1 MVCACAKTLMRATR
15 HPSVVIASIHHLEG
29 RCSSLVG
36 TLSRRVSCR
45 PRLSRRASP
54 WLHLPPRSVVAP
66 AARARFAP
74 PLPRASAAAA
84 DAAPDVPSTKRVV
97 ILGGGIQACSIAYYL
112 SKRGVPSTIVER
124 TAIAAAASGKSGGF
138 LAGGWGDGGVTQT
151 LHRESFA
158 LHASLAEELQL
169 RTYRKIPTLSV
180 AGGPALS
187 DQRPPVSW
195 LDGDVA
201 RAELMDDATA
211 QVTPSE
217 LTARL
222 HEEAM
227 RVPGAETIIA
237 EAVGVVRARSRRPRP
252 GFEPA
257 REGRRGA
264 RRRHRRDHR
273 HSRGRVRGGDGSVV
287 HARVGMVRRGRSDD
301 GREIRLDRVRRVDRG
316 GEGTRGVVLRGGR
329 QRVPLEVYPRST
341 GEVYVCGCGGSEYVD
356 ESRLLPGGDLDRAER
371 VSPDASR
378 VAAASASFAGLS
390 ASVGAGGP
398 KKTQSCMRPC
408 PPDALPILGG
418 VPGTDGAYMCCGHNC
433 WGILWAP
440 VSGKIVS
447 ELVVDGRSSV
457 NLAPFSPG
465 RFMTRAQK
473 RGKKMRDVN
482 VGEQW

>member
-1 MVCACAKTLMRATR
+1 MVCACAKTLMRAAR
-15 HPSVVIASIHHLEG
+15 HPSVIASIHHLEG

-36 TLSRRVSCR
+36 TLSSRLMSPSALSSRVSVASSPAAVR
-45 PRLSRRASP
+45 RGARRARAFRASP
-54 WLHLPPRSVVAP
+54 
-66 AARARFAP
+66 
-74 PLPRASAAAA
+74 PRASAAAA

-180 AGGPALS
+180 AGGPTLS

-237 EAVGVVRARSRRPRP
+237 EAVGVVRERDPDDPDPDSNPRVKGVEVRDHDTGEITVIP
-252 GFEPA
+252 ADVCVVAMGPWSTRASEWFDVDVPMTGVKSVSIEYDASAAVAKEPA
-257 REGRRGA
+257 ALFCAEDANGC
-264 RRRHRRDHR
+264 H
-273 HSRGRVRGGDGSVV
+273 
-287 HARVGMVRRGRSDD
+287 
-301 GREIRLDRVRRVDRG
+301 
-316 GEGTRGVVLRGGR
+316 
-329 QRVPLEVYPRST
+329 LEVYPRST
-341 GEVYVCGCGGSEYVD
+341 GEVYICGCGGSEYVD

-371 VSPDASR
+371 VSPDPSR

>member
-1 MVCACAKTLMRATR
+1 MS
-15 HPSVVIASIHHLEG
+15 PSAL
-29 RCSSLVG
+29 SS
-36 TLSRRVSCR
+36 RVSVASSPAAVR
-45 PRLSRRASP
+45 RGARRARAFRASP
-54 WLHLPPRSVVAP
+54 
-66 AARARFAP
+66 
-74 PLPRASAAAA
+74 PRASAAAA

-180 AGGPALS
+180 AGGPTLS

-195 LDGDVA
+195 LDGEVA

-227 RVPGAETIIA
+227 RVPGARTVIA
-237 EAVGVVRARSRRPRP
+237 EAARVI
-252 GFEPA
+252 
-257 REGRRGA
+257 RE
-264 RRRHRRDHR
+264 RDPDDPDPD
-273 HSRGRVRGGDGSVV
+273 SNPRVRGVEVRDNDTGEITVIPADVCVVAMGPWSTRASEWFDVDVPMTGVKSVSLV
-287 HARVGMVRRGRSDD
+287 YDASAAVAEEPAALFCAEDANGCH
-301 GREIRLDRVRRVDRG
+301 
-316 GEGTRGVVLRGGR
+316 
-329 QRVPLEVYPRST
+329 LEVYPRST
-341 GEVYVCGCGGSEYVD
+341 GEVYICGCGGSEYVD

-371 VSPDASR
+371 VTPDPSR

-440 VSGKIVS
+440 ISGKIVS
-447 ELVVDGRSSV
+447 ELVADGRSSV
-457 NLAPFSPG
+457 DLAPFSPG
-465 RFMTRAQK
+465 RFMTRAQR

>member
-36 TLSRRVSCR
+36 TLSRRVSAS
-45 PRLSRRASP
+45 PSALSSRVSVASSPAAVRRGARRARAFRASP
-54 WLHLPPRSVVAP
+54 
-66 AARARFAP
+66 
-74 PLPRASAAAA
+74 PRASAAAA

-237 EAVGVVRARSRRPRP
+237 EAVGVVRERDPDDPDPDSNPRVVGVEVRDDDTGEITVIPADVCVVAMGPWSTRASEWFDVDVPMTGVKSVSMVSRR
-252 GFEPA
+252 
-257 REGRRGA
+257 
-264 RRRHRRDHR
+264 
-273 HSRGRVRGGDGSVV
+273 VV
-287 HARVGMVRRGRSDD
+287 
-301 GREIRLDRVRRVDRG
+301 RG

-329 QRVPLEVYPRST
+329 QRVPPR
-341 GEVYVCGCGGSEYVD
+341 
-356 ESRLLPGGDLDRAER
+356 
-371 VSPDASR
+371 
-378 VAAASASFAGLS
+378 
-390 ASVGAGGP
+390 
-398 KKTQSCMRPC
+398 
-408 PPDALPILGG
+408 G
-418 VPGTDGAYMCCGHNC
+418 VPAIH
-433 WGILWAP
+433 
-440 VSGKIVS
+440 
-447 ELVVDGRSSV
+447 R
-457 NLAPFSPG
+457 
-465 RFMTRAQK
+465 
-473 RGKKMRDVN
+473 
-482 VGEQW
+482 

>member
-1 MVCACAKTLMRATR
+1 MS
-15 HPSVVIASIHHLEG
+15 PSAL
-29 RCSSLVG
+29 SS
-36 TLSRRVSCR
+36 RVSVASSPAAVR
-45 PRLSRRASP
+45 RGARRARAFRASP
-54 WLHLPPRSVVAP
+54 
-66 AARARFAP
+66 
-74 PLPRASAAAA
+74 PRASAAAA

-227 RVPGAETIIA
+227 RVPGAE
-237 EAVGVVRARSRRPRP
+237 
-252 GFEPA
+252 
-257 REGRRGA
+257 
-264 RRRHRRDHR
+264 
-273 HSRGRVRGGDGSVV
+273 
-287 HARVGMVRRGRSDD
+287 
-301 GREIRLDRVRRVDRG
+301 
-316 GEGTRGVVLRGGR
+316 
-329 QRVPLEVYPRST
+329 
-341 GEVYVCGCGGSEYVD
+341 
-356 ESRLLPGGDLDRAER
+356 
-371 VSPDASR
+371 
-378 VAAASASFAGLS
+378 
-390 ASVGAGGP
+390 
-398 KKTQSCMRPC
+398 
-408 PPDALPILGG
+408 
-418 VPGTDGAYMCCGHNC
+418 
-433 WGILWAP
+433 
-440 VSGKIVS
+440 
-447 ELVVDGRSSV
+447 RSSPRRWAWSA
-457 NLAPFSPG
+457 NAIPTTPT
-465 RFMTRAQK
+465 RIRTRA
-473 RGKKMRDVN
+473 
-482 VGEQW
+482 

>member
-1 MVCACAKTLMRATR
+1 MS
-15 HPSVVIASIHHLEG
+15 PSAL
-29 RCSSLVG
+29 SS
-36 TLSRRVSCR
+36 RVSVASSPAAVR
-45 PRLSRRASP
+45 RGARRARAFRASP
-54 WLHLPPRSVVAP
+54 
-66 AARARFAP
+66 
-74 PLPRASAAAA
+74 PRASAAAA

-180 AGGPALS
+180 AGGPTLS

-237 EAVGVVRARSRRPRP
+237 EAVGVVRERDPDDPDPDSNPRVKGVEVRDHDTGEITVIP
-252 GFEPA
+252 ADVCVVAMGPWSTRASEWFDVDVPMTGVKSVSLEYDASAAVAEEPA
-257 REGRRGA
+257 ALFCAEDANGC
-264 RRRHRRDHR
+264 H
-273 HSRGRVRGGDGSVV
+273 
-287 HARVGMVRRGRSDD
+287 
-301 GREIRLDRVRRVDRG
+301 
-316 GEGTRGVVLRGGR
+316 
-329 QRVPLEVYPRST
+329 LEVYPRST
-341 GEVYVCGCGGSEYVD
+341 GEVYICGCGGSEYVD

-371 VSPDASR
+371 VSPDPSR

>member
-1 MVCACAKTLMRATR
+1 MS
-15 HPSVVIASIHHLEG
+15 PSAL
-29 RCSSLVG
+29 SS
-36 TLSRRVSCR
+36 RVSVASSPAAVR
-45 PRLSRRASP
+45 RGARRARAFRASP
-54 WLHLPPRSVVAP
+54 
-66 AARARFAP
+66 
-74 PLPRASAAAA
+74 PRASAAAA

-180 AGGPALS
+180 AGGPTLS

-237 EAVGVVRARSRRPRP
+237 EAVGVVRERDPDDPDPDSNPRVKGVEVRDHDTGEITVIP
-252 GFEPA
+252 ADVCVVAMGPWSTRASEWFDVDVPMTGVKSVSIVYDASSAVAKEPA
-257 REGRRGA
+257 ALFCAEDANGC
-264 RRRHRRDHR
+264 H
-273 HSRGRVRGGDGSVV
+273 
-287 HARVGMVRRGRSDD
+287 
-301 GREIRLDRVRRVDRG
+301 
-316 GEGTRGVVLRGGR
+316 
-329 QRVPLEVYPRST
+329 LEVYPRST

>member
-1 MVCACAKTLMRATR
+1 MS
-15 HPSVVIASIHHLEG
+15 PSAL
-29 RCSSLVG
+29 SS
-36 TLSRRVSCR
+36 RVSVASSPAAVR
-45 PRLSRRASP
+45 RGARRARAFRASP
-54 WLHLPPRSVVAP
+54 
-66 AARARFAP
+66 
-74 PLPRASAAAA
+74 PRASAAAA

-180 AGGPALS
+180 AGGPTLS

-227 RVPGAETIIA
+227 RVPGAKTIIA
-237 EAVGVVRARSRRPRP
+237 EAVGVVRERDPDDPDPDSNPRVKGVEVRDDDTGEIALIP
-252 GFEPA
+252 ADVCVVAMGPWSTRASEWFDVDVPMTGVKSVSIEYDASSAVAKEPA
-257 REGRRGA
+257 ALFCAEDANGC
-264 RRRHRRDHR
+264 H
-273 HSRGRVRGGDGSVV
+273 
-287 HARVGMVRRGRSDD
+287 
-301 GREIRLDRVRRVDRG
+301 
-316 GEGTRGVVLRGGR
+316 
-329 QRVPLEVYPRST
+329 LEVYPRST
-341 GEVYVCGCGGSEYVD
+341 GEVYICGCGGSEYVD

-371 VSPDASR
+371 VSPDPSR

-447 ELVVDGRSSV
+447 ELVLDGRSSV

-465 RFMTRAQK
+465 RFMARAQK

>member
-1 MVCACAKTLMRATR
+1 M
-15 HPSVVIASIHHLEG
+15 
-29 RCSSLVG
+29 
-36 TLSRRVSCR
+36 
-45 PRLSRRASP
+45 
-54 WLHLPPRSVVAP
+54 AP

-74 PLPRASAAAA
+74 PPRASAAAA

-237 EAVGVVRARSRRPRP
+237 EAVGVVRARDPDDPDPDSNPRVVGVEVRDDDTGEITVIP
-252 GFEPA
+252 ADVCVVAMGPWSTRASEWFDVDVPMTGVKSVSIVYDASSAVAKEPA
-257 REGRRGA
+257 ALFCAEDANGC
-264 RRRHRRDHR
+264 H
-273 HSRGRVRGGDGSVV
+273 
-287 HARVGMVRRGRSDD
+287 
-301 GREIRLDRVRRVDRG
+301 
-316 GEGTRGVVLRGGR
+316 
-329 QRVPLEVYPRST
+329 LEVYPRST

-356 ESRLLPGGDLDRAER
+356 ESRLLPRRRFGSRGARLAGFLASRRGER
-371 VSPDASR
+371 VVR
-378 VAAASASFAGLS
+378 GLS

>member
-1 MVCACAKTLMRATR
+1 MS
-15 HPSVVIASIHHLEG
+15 PSAL
-29 RCSSLVG
+29 SS
-36 TLSRRVSCR
+36 RVSVASSPAAVR
-45 PRLSRRASP
+45 RGARRARAFRASP
-54 WLHLPPRSVVAP
+54 
-66 AARARFAP
+66 
-74 PLPRASAAAA
+74 PRASAAAA

-180 AGGPALS
+180 AGGPTLS

-227 RVPGAETIIA
+227 RVPGAKTIIA
-237 EAVGVVRARSRRPRP
+237 EAVGVVRERDPDDPDPDSNPRVKGVEVRDDDTGEIALIP
-252 GFEPA
+252 ADVCVVAMGPWSTRASEWFDVDVPMTGVKSVSIEYDASSAVAKEPA
-257 REGRRGA
+257 ALFCAEDANGC
-264 RRRHRRDHR
+264 H
-273 HSRGRVRGGDGSVV
+273 
-287 HARVGMVRRGRSDD
+287 
-301 GREIRLDRVRRVDRG
+301 
-316 GEGTRGVVLRGGR
+316 
-329 QRVPLEVYPRST
+329 LEVYPRST
-341 GEVYVCGCGGSEYVD
+341 GEVYICGCGGSEYVD

-371 VSPDASR
+371 PTLRASPRRARRSR
-378 VAAASASFAGLS
+378 GSARASAREDRRRRSRACVRAHRMRCPSWEACRGRTARTCAAGTTVGGYSGRPS
-390 ASVGAGGP
+390 A
-398 KKTQSCMRPC
+398 
-408 PPDALPILGG
+408 
-418 VPGTDGAYMCCGHNC
+418 
-433 WGILWAP
+433 
-440 VSGKIVS
+440 GKS
-447 ELVVDGRSSV
+447 
-457 NLAPFSPG
+457 
-465 RFMTRAQK
+465 
-473 RGKKMRDVN
+473 
-482 VGEQW
+482 

>member
-1 MVCACAKTLMRATR
+1 MS
-15 HPSVVIASIHHLEG
+15 PSAL
-29 RCSSLVG
+29 SS
-36 TLSRRVSCR
+36 RVSVASSPAAVR
-45 PRLSRRASP
+45 RGARRARAFRASP
-54 WLHLPPRSVVAP
+54 
-66 AARARFAP
+66 
-74 PLPRASAAAA
+74 PRASAAAA

-180 AGGPALS
+180 AGGPTLS

-227 RVPGAETIIA
+227 RVPGAKTIIA
-237 EAVGVVRARSRRPRP
+237 EAVGVVRERDPDDPDPDSNPRVKGVEVRDDDTGEIALIP
-252 GFEPA
+252 ADVCVVAMGPWSTRASEWFDVDVPMTGVKSVSIEYDASSAVAKEPA
-257 REGRRGA
+257 ALFCAEDANGC
-264 RRRHRRDHR
+264 H
-273 HSRGRVRGGDGSVV
+273 
-287 HARVGMVRRGRSDD
+287 
-301 GREIRLDRVRRVDRG
+301 
-316 GEGTRGVVLRGGR
+316 
-329 QRVPLEVYPRST
+329 LEVYPRST
-341 GEVYVCGCGGSEYVD
+341 GEVYICGCGGSEYVD

-371 VSPDASR
+371 VSPDPSR

-447 ELVVDGRSSV
+447 ELVLDGRSSV

>member
-1 MVCACAKTLMRATR
+1 
-15 HPSVVIASIHHLEG
+15 
-29 RCSSLVG
+29 
-36 TLSRRVSCR
+36 
-45 PRLSRRASP
+45 
-54 WLHLPPRSVVAP
+54 
-66 AARARFAP
+66 
-74 PLPRASAAAA
+74 
-84 DAAPDVPSTKRVV
+84 
-97 ILGGGIQACSIAYYL
+97 
-112 SKRGVPSTIVER
+112 
-124 TAIAAAASGKSGGF
+124 
-138 LAGGWGDGGVTQT
+138 
-151 LHRESFA
+151 
-158 LHASLAEELQL
+158 
-169 RTYRKIPTLSV
+169 
-180 AGGPALS
+180 
-187 DQRPPVSW
+187 
-195 LDGDVA
+195 
-201 RAELMDDATA
+201 MDDATA

-227 RVPGAETIIA
+227 RVPGAKTIIA
-237 EAVGVVRARSRRPRP
+237 EAVGVVRERDPDDPDPDSNPRVKGVEVRDDDTGEIALIP
-252 GFEPA
+252 ADVCVVAMGPWSTRASEWFDVDVPMTGVKSVSIEYDASSAVAKEPA
-257 REGRRGA
+257 ALFCAEDANGC
-264 RRRHRRDHR
+264 H
-273 HSRGRVRGGDGSVV
+273 
-287 HARVGMVRRGRSDD
+287 
-301 GREIRLDRVRRVDRG
+301 
-316 GEGTRGVVLRGGR
+316 
-329 QRVPLEVYPRST
+329 LEVYPRST
-341 GEVYVCGCGGSEYVD
+341 GEVYICGCGGSEYVD

-371 VSPDASR
+371 VSPDPSR

-447 ELVVDGRSSV
+447 ELVLDGRSSV

>member
-1 MVCACAKTLMRATR
+1 MS
-15 HPSVVIASIHHLEG
+15 PSAL
-29 RCSSLVG
+29 SS
-36 TLSRRVSCR
+36 RVSVASFPAAVR
-45 PRLSRRASP
+45 RGARRARAFRASP
-54 WLHLPPRSVVAP
+54 
-66 AARARFAP
+66 
-74 PLPRASAAAA
+74 PRASAAAA

-237 EAVGVVRARSRRPRP
+237 EAVGVVRARDPDDPDPDSNPRVVGVEVRDDDTGEITVIP
-252 GFEPA
+252 ADVCVVAMGPWSTRASEWFDVDVPMTGVKSVSLVYDASSAVAKEPA
-257 REGRRGA
+257 ALFCAEDANGC
-264 RRRHRRDHR
+264 H
-273 HSRGRVRGGDGSVV
+273 
-287 HARVGMVRRGRSDD
+287 
-301 GREIRLDRVRRVDRG
+301 
-316 GEGTRGVVLRGGR
+316 
-329 QRVPLEVYPRST
+329 LEVYPRST

-371 VSPDASR
+371 VSPDSSR

>member
-1 MVCACAKTLMRATR
+1 MRDDDTGEITVIPADVC
-15 HPSVVIASIHHLEG
+15 VVAMGPWS
-29 RCSSLVG
+29 
-36 TLSRRVSCR
+36 T
-45 PRLSRRASP
+45 RASEWFDVDVP
-54 WLHLPPRSVVAP
+54 MTGVKSVSIVYDASSAVAKEP
-66 AARARFAP
+66 AALFCAE
-74 PLPRASAAAA
+74 
-84 DAAPDVPSTKRVV
+84 DAN
-97 ILGGGIQACSIAYYL
+97 GC
-112 SKRGVPSTIVER
+112 
-124 TAIAAAASGKSGGF
+124 
-138 LAGGWGDGGVTQT
+138 
-151 LHRESFA
+151 H
-158 LHASLAEELQL
+158 
-169 RTYRKIPTLSV
+169 
-180 AGGPALS
+180 
-187 DQRPPVSW
+187 
-195 LDGDVA
+195 
-201 RAELMDDATA
+201 
-211 QVTPSE
+211 
-217 LTARL
+217 
-222 HEEAM
+222 
-227 RVPGAETIIA
+227 
-237 EAVGVVRARSRRPRP
+237 
-252 GFEPA
+252 
-257 REGRRGA
+257 
-264 RRRHRRDHR
+264 
-273 HSRGRVRGGDGSVV
+273 
-287 HARVGMVRRGRSDD
+287 
-301 GREIRLDRVRRVDRG
+301 
-316 GEGTRGVVLRGGR
+316 
-329 QRVPLEVYPRST
+329 LEVYPRST

>member
-1 MVCACAKTLMRATR
+1 MS
-15 HPSVVIASIHHLEG
+15 PSAL
-29 RCSSLVG
+29 SS
-36 TLSRRVSCR
+36 RVSVASSPAAVR
-45 PRLSRRASP
+45 RGARRARAFRASP
-54 WLHLPPRSVVAP
+54 
-66 AARARFAP
+66 
-74 PLPRASAAAA
+74 PRASAAAA

-180 AGGPALS
+180 AGGPTLS

-237 EAVGVVRARSRRPRP
+237 EAVGVVRERDPDDPDPDSNPRVKGVEVRDDDTGESTVSPADVCVVAMGP
-252 GFEPA
+252 GSTRASEWFDVDVPMTGVKSVSIEYDASSAVAKEPA
-257 REGRRGA
+257 ALFCAEDANGC
-264 RRRHRRDHR
+264 H
-273 HSRGRVRGGDGSVV
+273 
-287 HARVGMVRRGRSDD
+287 
-301 GREIRLDRVRRVDRG
+301 
-316 GEGTRGVVLRGGR
+316 
-329 QRVPLEVYPRST
+329 LEVYPRST
-341 GEVYVCGCGGSEYVD
+341 GEVYICGCGGSEYVD

-371 VSPDASR
+371 VSPDPSR

>member
-1 MVCACAKTLMRATR
+1 MVCACAKTLMRAAR
-15 HPSVVIASIHHLEG
+15 HPSVIASIHHLEG

-36 TLSRRVSCR
+36 TLSSRLMSPSALSSRVSVASSPAAVR
-45 PRLSRRASP
+45 RGARRARAFRASP
-54 WLHLPPRSVVAP
+54 
-66 AARARFAP
+66 
-74 PLPRASAAAA
+74 PRASAAAA

-180 AGGPALS
+180 AGGPTLS

-237 EAVGVVRARSRRPRP
+237 EAVGVVRERDPDDPDPDSNPRVKGVEVRDHDTGEITVIP
-252 GFEPA
+252 ADVCVVAMGPWSTRASEWFDVDVPMTGVKSVSLVYDASAAVAEEPA
-257 REGRRGA
+257 ALFCAEDANGC
-264 RRRHRRDHR
+264 H
-273 HSRGRVRGGDGSVV
+273 
-287 HARVGMVRRGRSDD
+287 
-301 GREIRLDRVRRVDRG
+301 
-316 GEGTRGVVLRGGR
+316 
-329 QRVPLEVYPRST
+329 LEVYPRST
-341 GEVYVCGCGGSEYVD
+341 GEVYICGCGGSEYVD

-371 VSPDASR
+371 VSPDPSR